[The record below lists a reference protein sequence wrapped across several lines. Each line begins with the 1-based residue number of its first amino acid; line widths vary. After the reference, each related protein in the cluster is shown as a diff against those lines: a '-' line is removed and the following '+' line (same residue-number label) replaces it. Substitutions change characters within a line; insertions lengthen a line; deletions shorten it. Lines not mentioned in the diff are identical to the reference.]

1 MQKTFFLSADPA
13 VPDLLY
19 GLTYF
24 RYLCAVKNEDR
35 LNRSRQIFDIWL
47 IVVVMMYVAIF
58 ALTPMC
64 VDDYFYSFHSAS
76 LTSPFDKAAAI
87 WQNCWD
93 RWHYDTGR
101 LCNLMS
107 PVFLG
112 LLPKIVFSIISG
124 FFIWM
129 SVRLMCRLAEV
140 RRGST
145 GSWVILF
152 LVNFALPWF
161 EHMFTVIFALNY
173 VWPSA
178 LSLLFVYWMLNFN
191 AVVEKQST
199 SRFVIMCG
207 IALLAGWMHE
217 GFSVPVIAGLTATW
231 ALTRHRPAK
240 REFVLFLCFVVGF
253 LLIVASPA
261 LWYRTENMVPYFRFL
276 SLGRKIFYG
285 IGCNS
290 LFFGLC
296 LFLIY
301 LVFRRRMK
309 KLFVDAPNIRPL
321 IIFILASSIAA
332 TALFF
337 KFYTGPRMAW
347 YATQLC
353 SIGFVAVGN
362 KVFRPVKR
370 SVGHILKSAIV
381 FLVFFNLIFAV
392 VEQNKLY
399 NESEEIVRLF
409 LDSPNGD
416 VFYDNIPRY
425 ISPSLYKTSIRYF
438 NMERLDFFSH
448 YWREN
453 DDVMLTLLPTRL
465 KNFEP
470 ASATSCRSDSTLFIK
485 DGLLVARESA
495 VAGKDRIWI
504 ETTETGWTETT
515 IHRKFFSAADNSRW
529 ALIDPYISSLGGFHV
544 TDARWKE

>member
-1 MQKTFFLSADPA
+1 MNQL
-13 VPDLLY
+13 
-19 GLTYF
+19 
-24 RYLCAVKNEDR
+24 RR
-35 LNRSRQIFDIWL
+35 LNNSRSLFDVWL
-47 IVVVMMYVAIF
+47 IVVVMLYIAIF

-87 WQNCWD
+87 WQNCQD

-101 LCNLMS
+101 LCNLMA

-129 SVRLMCRLAEV
+129 SVRLMCRLAGV
-140 RRGST
+140 GRGSV
-145 GSWVILF
+145 GSWVIVF

-161 EHMFTVIFALNY
+161 EYMFTVIFALNY
-173 VWPSA
+173 LWPSA

-191 AVVEKQST
+191 AVVEKQSP
-199 SRFVIMCG
+199 SRFVVMCG
-207 IALLAGWMHE
+207 IAVLTGWMHE

-240 REFVLFLCFVVGF
+240 REFILFLCFVVGF
-253 LLIVASPA
+253 MLIVASPA
-261 LWYRTENMVPYFRFL
+261 LWCRTENMEPYFRFL
-276 SLGRKIFYG
+276 SPGRKIFYG

-301 LVFRRRMK
+301 LVVRRRMK
-309 KLFVDAPNIRPL
+309 RLFVDAPNIRPL

-353 SIGFVAVGN
+353 SIGLVAVGN
-362 KVFRPVKR
+362 KVFTPVKR
-370 SVGHILKSAIV
+370 SVGHILKSAIA
-381 FLVFFNLIFAV
+381 FLVFFNLTFAV

-416 VFYDNIPRY
+416 VFYDNIPRH

-438 NMERLDFFSH
+438 NMESLGIFSH

-470 ASATSCRSDSTLFIK
+470 ASAMPCRSDSTLFIK
-485 DGLLVARESA
+485 DGLLVVRESA
-495 VAGKDRIWI
+495 VAGKDWIRI

-544 TDARWKE
+544 TDAQWKE

>member
-1 MQKTFFLSADPA
+1 MNQL
-13 VPDLLY
+13 
-19 GLTYF
+19 
-24 RYLCAVKNEDR
+24 RR
-35 LNRSRQIFDIWL
+35 LNNSRSLFDIWL
-47 IVVVMMYVAIF
+47 VVVVMLYIAIF

-87 WQNCWD
+87 WQNCRD

-101 LCNLMS
+101 LCNLMA

-129 SVRLMCRLAEV
+129 SVRLMCRLAGV
-140 RRGST
+140 GRGSV
-145 GSWVILF
+145 GSWIIVF

-161 EHMFTVIFALNY
+161 EYMFTVIFALNY

-191 AVVEKQST
+191 AVVEKQSPG
-199 SRFVIMCG
+199 RFVVMCG
-207 IALLAGWMHE
+207 IALLTGWMHE

-261 LWYRTENMVPYFRFL
+261 LWCRAENMEPYFRFL
-276 SLGRKIFYG
+276 SPGRKIFYG

-301 LVFRRRMK
+301 LVVRRRMK
-309 KLFVDAPNIRPL
+309 RLFVDAPNIRPL

-353 SIGFVAVGN
+353 SIGLVAVGN

-370 SVGHILKSAIV
+370 SVGHILKSAIA
-381 FLVFFNLIFAV
+381 FLVLFNLTFAV

-438 NMERLDFFSH
+438 NMESLGIFSH

-470 ASATSCRSDSTLFIK
+470 ASATPCRSDSTLFIK

-495 VAGKDRIWI
+495 VAGKDWLRI
-504 ETTETGWTETT
+504 ETAETGWTETT